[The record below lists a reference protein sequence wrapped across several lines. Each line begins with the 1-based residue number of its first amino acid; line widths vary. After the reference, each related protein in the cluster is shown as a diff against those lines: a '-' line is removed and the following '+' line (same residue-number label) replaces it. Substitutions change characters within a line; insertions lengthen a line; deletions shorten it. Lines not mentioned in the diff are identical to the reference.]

1 MTKIE
6 ERIEWNIKTPQDAI
20 KFCEQMMGDIVAG
33 RIKPSLANK
42 VLADFNRRLKEAG
55 GRFQVMERTTRI
67 VDRLN
72 ELERKHEEVMQ
83 ERGKGGGIR

>member
-42 VLADFNRRLKEAG
+42 VLADFNR
-55 GRFQVMERTTRI
+55 FQVMERTTRI

-72 ELERKHEEVMQ
+72 ELERKHEEVTQ